1 MMNEIILLDE
11 INSIIKEEGGHSI
24 GAEEKIV
31 DSGIDSFDFTMVLI
45 AIDHKY
51 GIYPKEEFSKLN
63 FAELTPKEVIER
75 ILQIHGNK

>member
-1 MMNEIILLDE
+1 MNEDSLLNE
-11 INSIIKEEGGHSI
+11 LNTIIKEEGGHSI
-24 GAEEKIV
+24 NSLEKLV
-31 DSGIDSFDFTMVLI
+31 DSGIDSFDFTMILI

-63 FAELTPKEVIER
+63 FAELTPKEIIER